1 MNNSHYDPEKLAKI
15 RRQIG
20 TQEEV
25 AEKVGVTITQLSRAE
40 NGKSA
45 SYELLSAITK
55 LGNADVLDV
64 LKSNQKILQIT

>member
-1 MNNSHYDPEKLAKI
+1 MNSEHYDEEKLGKL

-25 AEKVGVTITQLSRAE
+25 ADKLGITVTQLSRAE

-45 SYELLSAITK
+45 SFELLSAITK
-55 LGNADVLDV
+55 LANADVLSV
-64 LKSNQKILQIT
+64 LKSNQNILQKT